1 MLRLLTGRNRALG
14 AALTRE
20 ISAALRNEGD
30 ALYVVVPKQLTL
42 ETELFLL
49 EGLSLQGSFRLR
61 VLSPERLCGLIFDAA
76 GRPEGARVDD
86 RGRVMLVSRA
96 MKDIEGEL
104 TLYRGAQTRRGFAL
118 RAAKQ
123 VEVFRQAG
131 MGPEEVRACAARE
144 HGALS
149 RKLEDVAAILAAY
162 EREMAGRFE
171 DGEGELTLAAERAA
185 GAAFLRGAR
194 LWFYGFDMMPPTLH
208 GLIAA
213 VAEMGETTVLLPLEM
228 RAQARDGDIF
238 LPLRASAMRLVK
250 AARMRNVE
258 VVFAEAGEGEPL
270 PDELRFL
277 STELFSTP
285 ARGWEDAPRRVQLFE
300 ARSPREEARFAAAL
314 TRRLARARGW
324 RYRDV
329 RLLVPSLDAYRE
341 PLRAAFAECGIPLF
355 LAESRP
361 CARRPLCECLLT
373 ALQMLTRG
381 AREEDLHACLSS
393 GCLDISRHEAARLR
407 NYAISWGLRASAF
420 FQPLKRGPAELVEAL
435 EPVRARAMAPLISLR
450 ERLRAARDLR
460 GQLEAVFGFLT
471 DIRACERSLARQE
484 ELCAQNMYEEAGE
497 EAQVWNRVVG
507 ALDQMAA
514 LLGEKKLPVR
524 EIAERL
530 AEALDAAV
538 VKPLP
543 QSGDAVLAQDV
554 AKLSMRPARAVL
566 LLGQVERAAGAA
578 DMLLTDRQL
587 EAVSQSAERY
597 VGLTAAEAA
606 RTRLFYAK
614 AALEMATDYVCISY
628 PLAGIDGA
636 AERPGP
642 LVAQLRRA
650 FPGLRARG
658 GVVGDESAEAM
669 MLEAPFAALP
679 RVAAALSGEMTAAQ
693 QRALTAL
700 ARLPETRKYLSGLR
714 EALALRAAV
723 DRLRPETARAL
734 YGGLRTASV
743 SRLES
748 FAACPF
754 THFLNYG
761 IKPEIIEPY
770 ALTPRDEGVFF
781 HAAVRGLLGEMMDG
795 GDYDPDRACARMERV
810 AETLLAP
817 LREGPLGQSARTRAE
832 EKRLKGVARTAA
844 RLLAEQLCDS
854 RFRPVGLEVRFGP
867 DDGDACLR
875 VGAGR
880 DCALYGSIDR
890 VDLWEGERPYA
901 RVLDYKRGSQP
912 FSLAEAW
919 AGLQLQLL
927 IYLAAAAKK
936 RGALA
941 AGAFYFRL
949 GEGYILTPE
958 TDPMAVA
965 EARRKALRM
974 DGPMLDDE
982 AALAANSAEPKRFFK
997 AGSPLSRA
1005 AFDKLI
1011 DRAVAMASAHVDGIR
1026 AGEAAPGP
1034 ARVGKELSCRFCK
1047 LRAACLFDA
1056 GVDRERVRRV
1066 TEDKSAVLM
1075 QLEAEEEHS

>member
-14 AALTRE
+14 PALLRE
-20 ISAALRNEGD
+20 VGDALKTEGD

-76 GRPEGARVDD
+76 GRPAGARVDD

-96 MKDIEGEL
+96 MTSLEGEL
-104 TLYRGAQTRRGFAL
+104 TLYRGAQARRGFAL

-123 VEVFRQAG
+123 VEIFRQAG
-131 MGPEEVRACAARE
+131 MGPEDVRACAEKEQGSLA
-144 HGALS
+144 
-149 RKLEDVAAILAAY
+149 RKLEDAAAILAAY
-162 EREMAGRFE
+162 EREIAGRFE
-171 DGEGELTLAAERAA
+171 DGEGELSLAAEKAA
-185 GAAFLRGAR
+185 DAAFLRGAK

-208 GLIAA
+208 SLIAA
-213 VAEMGETTVLLPLEM
+213 VSAMGEATTMLPLEAD
-228 RAQARDGDIF
+228 RRARDEDVF
-238 LPLRASAMRLVK
+238 RPLRASAMRLAE
-250 AARMRNVE
+250 AARERNVR
-258 VVFAEAGEGEPL
+258 VVFSEAGDGGDL
-270 PDELRFL
+270 PGELRFL
-277 STELFSTP
+277 SAELFSTP
-285 ARGWEDAPRRVQLFE
+285 ARAWTEGPKRVQLFE

-341 PLRAAFAECGIPLF
+341 PLREAFAECGIPLF

-373 ALQMLTRG
+373 ALQMVSRG
-381 AREEDLHACLSS
+381 ARDEDLHACLAS
-393 GCLDISRHEAARLR
+393 GCLDVSRRDAARLS
-407 NYAISWGLRASAF
+407 NYAVSWGLRASALF
-420 FQPLKRGPAELVEAL
+420 RPLKRGPAELVEAL
-435 EPVRARAMAPLISLR
+435 EPVRAAAMAPIAALR
-450 ERLRAARDLR
+450 ERLRAAKDLR

-471 DIRACERSLARQE
+471 DIRAYDKSLARQQ
-484 ELCAQNMYEEAGE
+484 ELCARDMYEAAGE
-497 EAQVWNRVVG
+497 EAQVWNRVIG

-543 QSGDAVLAQDV
+543 QSGDAVLAQDA
-554 AKLSMRPARAVL
+554 AKLSMRPAKAVL

-578 DMLLTDRQL
+578 EALLTERQL
-587 EAVSQSAERY
+587 EAVSQSAKRY

-614 AALEMATDYVCISY
+614 AALEMATDYVCVSY
-628 PLAGIDGA
+628 PLAGLDGA

-642 LVAQLRRA
+642 LVAQLRRV

-658 GVVGDESAEAM
+658 GVTGDASAEAM
-669 MLEAPFAALP
+669 MLEAPGAALP
-679 RVAAALSGEMTAAQ
+679 RVAAALSGEMTAAE
-693 QRALTAL
+693 QRALASL
-700 ARLPETRKYLSGLR
+700 ARLPETRGQLLGLR
-714 EALALRAAV
+714 DALLLRGAA

-754 THFLNYG
+754 AHFLRYG
-761 IKPEIIEPY
+761 LTPEIVEPY

-781 HAAVRGLLGEMMDG
+781 HAAVRGFLDEAMADG
-795 GDYDPDRACARMERV
+795 DFDPERADARMERV

-832 EKRLKGVARTAA
+832 ERRLKNVARTAA
-844 RLLAEQLCDS
+844 RLLTEQLADTQ
-854 RFRPVGLEVRFGP
+854 FRPVGLEVRFGP
-867 DDGDACLR
+867 DDGSACLR
-875 VGAGR
+875 VGAGKT
-880 DCALYGSIDR
+880 CALYGSIDR
-890 VDLWEGERPYA
+890 VDLWEGEKPYV
-901 RVLDYKRGSQP
+901 RVLDYKRGSRP
-912 FSLAEAW
+912 FDLAEAY

-927 IYLAAAAKK
+927 VYLAAAAKR

-941 AGAFYFRL
+941 AGAFYFRMD
-949 GEGYILTPE
+949 EGYVLTPE
-958 TDPMAVA
+958 TDPAAVA
-965 EARRKALRM
+965 ELRRKALRM
-974 DGPMLDDE
+974 DGPMVDEE
-982 AALAANSAEPKRFFK
+982 AASAANSAEPKRFYK
-997 AGSPLSRA
+997 ASAPLSRVG
-1005 AFDKLI
+1005 LTRLL
-1011 DRAVAMASAHVDGIR
+1011 DRAVAMAGRHVDGIC
-1026 AGEAAPGP
+1026 AGEAAPAP
-1034 ARVGKELSCRFCK
+1034 AKVGKALPCRFCES
-1047 LRAACLFDA
+1047 RAACLFDEQA
-1056 GVDRERVRRV
+1056 DRGRVRRV
-1066 TEDKSAVLM
+1066 DLDKDAVLA
-1075 QLEAEEEHS
+1075 LLDDESGEA